1 MLKGK
6 NILLGVTGGIAA
18 YKAAYL
24 VRLLKKEN
32 ANVEVIMTKNAQEFV
47 GKLTF
52 EVLSENPVY
61 VDTFQREIPYEVE
74 HVSLAKKADLFIVAP
89 ASANFIAKARCGIA
103 DDMLTTT
110 FLACKA
116 PKLIAPAMNT
126 GMLENP
132 ATVENLEILQRRG
145 MAIIDG
151 EQGFLAC
158 KDVGSGRMAEPQD
171 IVEMADFML
180 GDKDLVGMKI
190 LITAGPT
197 EEAIDPVRYLTNRS
211 TGKMG
216 FAVAKVAAQR
226 GADVVLVSGKS
237 QEKDPVGVEVVR
249 VQSAAQMHDMVLSRY
264 EDVDVVIKTA
274 AVCDFTP
281 AKPFTEKIK
290 KQNSLPVEFV
300 RTQDI
305 LKELGQKKTHQILVG
320 FAAETQNIL
329 EYAKDKLEQKNLDM
343 VVANDVSQEDI
354 GFGSNDNKVSMIRR
368 DGACLNTQKQSKL
381 EIANLI
387 LDQIKEMKN

>member
-1 MLKGK
+1 MLRGK
-6 NILLGVTGGIAA
+6 HILLGITGGIAA

-32 ANVEVIMTKNAQEFV
+32 ASVEVIMTKNAQEFV
-47 GKLTF
+47 EKLTF

-61 VDTFQREIPYEVE
+61 VDTFAREVPYEVE

-89 ASANFIAKARCGIA
+89 ASANFIAKARCGMA

-110 FLACKA
+110 FLACRA

-132 ATVENLEILQRRG
+132 ATVENLETLKKRG
-145 MAIIDG
+145 MMVIDG

-158 KDVGSGRMAEPQD
+158 KDVGSGRMAEPED
-171 IVEMADFML
+171 IVELANFML
-180 GDKDLVGMKI
+180 GEKDLAGMKI
-190 LITAGPT
+190 LVTAGPT
-197 EEAIDPVRYLTNRS
+197 EESIDPVRYLTNRS

-216 FAVAKVAAQR
+216 FAIAKMAAQR

-237 QEKDPVGVEVVR
+237 GEKDPIGVQVVR
-249 VQSAAQMHDMVLSRY
+249 VQSASQMHDAVLSRY
-264 EDVDVVIKTA
+264 EAIDVVIKAA

-281 AKPFTEKIK
+281 QNPFSEKIK
-290 KQNSLPVEFV
+290 KQNSLPVDFV

-320 FAAETQNIL
+320 FAAETENIL
-329 EYAKDKLEQKNLDM
+329 EYAKTKLEQKNLDM
-343 VVANDVSQEDI
+343 IVANDVSREDI
-354 GFGSNDNKVSMIRR
+354 GFGSQNNKVSMIRR

-387 LDQIKEMKN
+387 LDQIREMKC